1 MMIPTKRRLSP
12 LCQNLRSEELKI
24 RKTLNRKMMK
34 PARFAIRSIN
44 DAASRQ
50 PWRPLVPRSFST
62 NANEAD
68 RSSLDDWMFG
78 GNTGNDE
85 KSASFFQH
93 LGKAEKDKREY
104 TGLGRSYG
112 NGSRGGSNRNRDET
126 FDPSSDGVDEKLK
139 EASLLYNIDDD
150 EGGVK
155 DGYSFRP
162 DVNSWGANHFP
173 RGLGFRKQMQKP
185 RQNNKAEITTEEVL
199 KKADFRNVRFLAQF
213 ITEAGILV
221 KRKQTGISAKAQRKI
236 AREIKTARAF
246 GLMPF
251 TTMGTKAFTF
261 GKTMENRDQ
270 DFEYEVVDDDDEYDN
285 TAE

>member
-1 MMIPTKRRLSP
+1 
-12 LCQNLRSEELKI
+12 
-24 RKTLNRKMMK
+24 MK
-34 PARFAIRSIN
+34 LAHSAIRSLS
-44 DAASRQ
+44 DVVSFQTCRPFVSRS
-50 PWRPLVPRSFST
+50 LST
-62 NANEAD
+62 NANQ
-68 RSSLDDWMFG
+68 
-78 GNTGNDE
+78 GNDE
-85 KSASFFQH
+85 RTNSFFQH
-93 LGKAEKDKREY
+93 LGKAEKDKRGDY
-104 TGLGRSYG
+104 TGFSSSQG
-112 NGSRGGSNRNRDET
+112 NGSRGSMNKDES
-126 FDPSSDGVDEKLK
+126 FDPSSDGVDGKLK
-139 EASLLYNIDDD
+139 EAALIYNVDDD
-150 EGGVK
+150 EGVK

-162 DVNSWGANHFP
+162 DVNSWGVNPLP
-173 RGLGFRKQMQKP
+173 RDINYRRQMQRP

-270 DFEYEVVDDDDEYDN
+270 DFEYEVVDDDDEYDDN
-285 TAE
+285 TPE

>member
-1 MMIPTKRRLSP
+1 MT
-12 LCQNLRSEELKI
+12 
-24 RKTLNRKMMK
+24 K
-34 PARFAIRSIN
+34 PARFAIRSLN
-44 DAASRQ
+44 DVASRQ

-62 NANEAD
+62 NANED
-68 RSSLDDWMFG
+68 RSLLDDWMFG
-78 GNTGNDE
+78 GNDD
-85 KSASFFQH
+85 KSSSFFQH
-93 LGKAEKDKREY
+93 LGKAEKDKRES
-104 TGLGRSYG
+104 TGFGRSRG
-112 NGSRGGSNRNRDET
+112 NGSRGNNRDET
-126 FDPSSDGVDEKLK
+126 FDPSSDGVDDKLK
-139 EASLLYNIDDD
+139 EAALIYNVDD
-150 EGGVK
+150 EGGAK

-173 RGLGFRKQMQKP
+173 RDLGYRKQMQRP

-270 DFEYEVVDDDDEYDN
+270 DFEYEVVDDDDEYDDN
-285 TAE
+285 TPV

>member
-1 MMIPTKRRLSP
+1 
-12 LCQNLRSEELKI
+12 
-24 RKTLNRKMMK
+24 MK
-34 PARFAIRSIN
+34 PARFAIRSLN
-44 DAASRQ
+44 DVASRQ
-50 PWRPLVPRSFST
+50 QWLPLVPRSFST
-62 NANEAD
+62 NANED
-68 RSSLDDWMFG
+68 RSSLDDWVFG
-78 GNTGNDE
+78 GNSGNDE
-85 KSASFFQH
+85 KSSNFYQH
-93 LGKAEKDKREY
+93 LGKAEKDKRES
-104 TGLGRSYG
+104 TGFGRSYG
-112 NGSRGGSNRNRDET
+112 NGSRGGSVKREET
-126 FDPSSDGVDEKLK
+126 FDPSSDGVDGKLK
-139 EASLLYNIDDD
+139 EAALHNVDVDVD
-150 EGGVK
+150 EDEGVK

-173 RGLGFRKQMQKP
+173 RDLGFRKQMQRP

-285 TAE
+285 ATE

>member
-1 MMIPTKRRLSP
+1 
-12 LCQNLRSEELKI
+12 
-24 RKTLNRKMMK
+24 MK
-34 PARFAIRSIN
+34 PARFAIRSLN
-44 DAASRQ
+44 DVASRK
-50 PWRPLVPRSFST
+50 PWLPLAPRSFSA
-62 NANEAD
+62 NANED

-78 GNTGNDE
+78 GNSGGNDG
-85 KSASFFQH
+85 KSGEFYQH
-93 LGKAEKDKREY
+93 LSKAQKDKRE
-104 TGLGRSYG
+104 LGRSYG
-112 NGSRGGSNRNRDET
+112 KDGSRGSNRDET
-126 FDPSSDGVDEKLK
+126 FDPSSDGVDGKLK
-139 EASLLYNIDDD
+139 EAALIYNIDDD
-150 EGGVK
+150 EEGVKK

-173 RGLGFRKQMQKP
+173 KDLGYRKQMQRP

-285 TAE
+285 AAE

>member
-1 MMIPTKRRLSP
+1 
-12 LCQNLRSEELKI
+12 
-24 RKTLNRKMMK
+24 MMK
-34 PARFAIRSIN
+34 PARFAIRS
-44 DAASRQ
+44 ASRQ
-50 PWRPLVPRSFST
+50 PWRPLVPRSFAT

-78 GNTGNDE
+78 GNSGNDE
-85 KSASFFQH
+85 KSSSFFQH

-112 NGSRGGSNRNRDET
+112 NGSRGSVSRDET
-126 FDPSSDGVDEKLK
+126 FDPSSDGVDGKLK
-139 EASLLYNIDDD
+139 EAALIYNIDDD
-150 EGGVK
+150 EGGGAK

-162 DVNSWGANHFP
+162 DVNSWGANRFP
-173 RGLGFRKQMQKP
+173 RDLGYRKQMQRP

-285 TAE
+285 PAE

>member
-1 MMIPTKRRLSP
+1 
-12 LCQNLRSEELKI
+12 
-24 RKTLNRKMMK
+24 MK
-34 PARFAIRSIN
+34 LAHSAIRSIN
-44 DAASRQ
+44 DVASSL
-50 PWRPLVPRSFST
+50 RPCRPFVSRSLST
-62 NANEAD
+62 NNPNQD
-68 RSSLDDWMFG
+68 PIKNRSPFDSSSSDDWMFG
-78 GNTGNDE
+78 GGQTDNDT
-85 KSASFFQH
+85 SGFFQH
-93 LGKAEKDKREY
+93 LGKAEKDKRDY
-104 TGLGRSYG
+104 TGLSRPPQR
-112 NGSRGGSNRNRDET
+112 NGSRFSSSRGSVNRDET
-126 FDPSSDGVDEKLK
+126 FEPSSDGVDGKLK
-139 EASLLYNIDDD
+139 KAALIYNVDDD

-162 DVNSWGANHFP
+162 DVNHFP
-173 RGLGFRKQMQKP
+173 RDINYRRQMQKP
-185 RQNNKAEITTEEVL
+185 RLNNKAEMLTTEDVL

-270 DFEYEVVDDDDEYDN
+270 DFEYEVVDDDDEYDDN
-285 TAE
+285 TPE

>member
-1 MMIPTKRRLSP
+1 
-12 LCQNLRSEELKI
+12 
-24 RKTLNRKMMK
+24 MK
-34 PARFAIRSIN
+34 PARFAIRSLN
-44 DAASRQ
+44 DVASRK
-50 PWRPLVPRSFST
+50 PWLPLAPRSFSA
-62 NANEAD
+62 NANEGLTTESRTEPS
-68 RSSLDDWMFG
+68 RSIFAGRLDVRRKTVVATM
-78 GNTGNDE
+78 E
-85 KSASFFQH
+85 KAVSSTSILARRR
-93 LGKAEKDKREY
+93 KDKRE
-104 TGLGRSYG
+104 LGRSYG
-112 NGSRGGSNRNRDET
+112 KDGSRGSNRDET
-126 FDPSSDGVDEKLK
+126 FDPSSDGVDGKLK
-139 EASLLYNIDDD
+139 EAALIYNIDDE
-150 EGGVK
+150 EGGVKK

-173 RGLGFRKQMQKP
+173 KVIESRCKRP

-270 DFEYEVVDDDDEYDN
+270 DFEYEVVDDDG
-285 TAE
+285 

>member
-1 MMIPTKRRLSP
+1 
-12 LCQNLRSEELKI
+12 
-24 RKTLNRKMMK
+24 MMK
-34 PARFAIRSIN
+34 PARFAIRSLN
-44 DAASRQ
+44 DVASRQ
-50 PWRPLVPRSFST
+50 PWRPLVPRSFSA
-62 NANEAD
+62 NANED

-85 KSASFFQH
+85 KSSSFFQH

-112 NGSRGGSNRNRDET
+112 NGSRGSVNRDEI
-126 FDPSSDGVDEKLK
+126 FDPSSDGVDGKLK
-139 EASLLYNIDDD
+139 EAALIYNIDDD
-150 EGGVK
+150 DEGGGGGGGGGK

-173 RGLGFRKQMQKP
+173 RDLGYRKQMQRP

-285 TAE
+285 PAE

>member
-1 MMIPTKRRLSP
+1 
-12 LCQNLRSEELKI
+12 
-24 RKTLNRKMMK
+24 MK
-34 PARFAIRSIN
+34 LAHSAIRSLS
-44 DAASRQ
+44 DVASFQ
-50 PWRPLVPRSFST
+50 TCRPFVSRSLST
-62 NANEAD
+62 NANQGITPPISPPHILSHFRVTQTHRFPNRNQAD
-68 RSSLDDWMFG
+68 PIQNRSSDDWMFG
-78 GNTGNDE
+78 GKDE
-85 KSASFFQH
+85 KANSFFQH
-93 LGKAEKDKREY
+93 LGKAEKDKRDY
-104 TGLGRSYG
+104 TGFSRSQG
-112 NGSRGGSNRNRDET
+112 NGSR
-126 FDPSSDGVDEKLK
+126 FDPSSDGVDGKLK
-139 EASLLYNIDDD
+139 EAALIYNVDDD
-150 EGGVK
+150 EGVK

-162 DVNSWGANHFP
+162 DVNSWGVNQFP
-173 RGLGFRKQMQKP
+173 RDMNFRRQMQRP

-270 DFEYEVVDDDDEYDN
+270 DFEYEVVDDDDEYDDN
-285 TAE
+285 TPE